1 MLVEDAQMNRIN
13 IARIAA
19 VQADAVGGNVQ
30 WINHHLVVL
39 RKFQIV
45 NGCSIVT
52 KYFTKLLGI

>member
-1 MLVEDAQMNRIN
+1 MWVEDAQVDRIN
-13 IARIAA
+13 IARIAV

-30 WINHHLVVL
+30 RKNHQLIVL
-39 RKFQIV
+39 REFQIV

>member
-1 MLVEDAQMNRIN
+1 MLVEDVQVDRIN
-13 IARIAA
+13 IARIAV

-30 WINHHLVVL
+30 RKSHHLIVL
-39 RKFQIV
+39 REFQIV

>member
-1 MLVEDAQMNRIN
+1 MWVEDAQVDHLN
-13 IARIAA
+13 IARIAV

-30 WINHHLVVL
+30 RKNHQLIVL
-39 RKFQIV
+39 REFQIV